1 MRPGDLVHLERCLEL
16 ADLGAR
22 TAAPNPMVGCVLV
35 RGGTVIGEGWHER
48 PGLPHAE
55 ALALVAAGDAT
66 DATAYVSL
74 EPCAHHGRTPPC
86 ADALAAAG
94 VARVVI
100 AADDPDPRTNG
111 RGVERL
117 RAAGVEVDLAEGDMA
132 RRARLQNAG
141 FRALMLLGRPHLTY
155 KAAASLDGRPATGAG
170 ESRWISSPDSRRLVH
185 EWRARAGAVAVGIG
199 TALADDPLLTARDCD
214 PPAQRQPLRVVFD
227 RDGRLPLDSA
237 LVRDTVAGG
246 VAIVC
251 RPGAPGAAALRDAG
265 VETIEAE
272 SAAEGLAA
280 LAAREVSTLLVEGG
294 PRLAGA
300 LLAEGLVDRMAV
312 FVAPIVLGGGGPGIV
327 EGWAPDSLA
336 DAPRGADLSSRPVGP
351 DTLLVS
357 ELREI

>member
-1 MRPGDLVHLERCLEL
+1 VRPADLVHLERCSEL

-35 RGGTVIGEGWHER
+35 RDGVVIGEGWHER

-55 ALALVAAGDAT
+55 AVALAAAGDAAG
-66 DATAYVSL
+66 ATAYVSL

-100 AADDPDPRTNG
+100 AAGDPDPRTNG
-111 RGVERL
+111 RGVEVL
-117 RAAGVEVDLAEGDMA
+117 RAAGVTVELAGGDIE
-132 RRARLQNAG
+132 RRTRLQNAG
-141 FRALMLLGRPHLTY
+141 FRALTLLGRPHVTY
-155 KAAASLDGRPATGAG
+155 KAAASLDGRTATRGG

-199 TALADDPLLTARDCD
+199 TALADDPQLTARDCD
-214 PPAQRQPLRVVFD
+214 PPADRQPLRVVFD

-237 LVRDTVAGG
+237 LVRDAPSGA

-251 RPGAPGAAALRDAG
+251 RPGAPGMAALQHAG
-265 VETIEAE
+265 VEAIEAD

-280 LAAREVSTLLVEGG
+280 LGARDVSTLLVEGG

-300 LLAEGLVDRMAV
+300 LITEGLVDRVAV
-312 FVAPIVLGGGGPGIV
+312 FVAPKVLGGGGPGIV
-327 EGWAPDSLA
+327 EGWAPERLA
-336 DAPRGADLSSRPVGP
+336 DAPAGLGLSSRQVGP
-351 DTLLVS
+351 DTLLVT